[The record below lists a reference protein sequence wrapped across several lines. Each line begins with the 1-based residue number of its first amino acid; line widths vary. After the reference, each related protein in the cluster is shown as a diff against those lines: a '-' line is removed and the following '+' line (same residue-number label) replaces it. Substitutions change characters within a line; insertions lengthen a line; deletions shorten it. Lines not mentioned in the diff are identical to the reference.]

1 MKRLAILPA
10 AMLVVAILWP
20 APVDAQTETS
30 VTGAG
35 AGIFP
40 PGASYLE
47 VPLNALT
54 LGMGLSVAGGWAAGQ
69 FQATLIGVSD
79 LGLERD
85 IEVEGIATSSV
96 PSEPGTAIFAGTCTV
111 DAGDGTPPLPGVPFT
126 VTVVT
131 NEEGTGSLTLTLGG
145 TNLPA
150 ATVNEGHMTI
160 R

>member
-1 MKRLAILPA
+1 MKRVAILPA
-10 AMLVVAILWP
+10 VILLTGILSP

-40 PGASYLE
+40 AGTSYLG
-47 VPLNALT
+47 VPLNAVT

-69 FQATLIGVSD
+69 FQTTLIGVSD
-79 LGLERD
+79 LGLEQD
-85 IEVEGIATSSV
+85 IQIEGNASGSV
-96 PSEPGTAIFAGTCTV
+96 PSEPNTAIFSGTCTV
-111 DAGDGTPPLPGVPFT
+111 DMGDGTPPLPGVPFT
-126 VTVVT
+126 VVIATIA
-131 NEEGTGSLTLTLGG
+131 EGTGSLTLTLGG

-150 ATVNEGHMTI
+150 ATVDEGNMTV